1 MKNNIK
7 RDYHSKAQNKD
18 SSRMN
23 RYVEKTKLKHND
35 EIVKV
40 NQERLRKLER
50 EHIRNDHVAP
60 PLHTS

>member
-1 MKNNIK
+1 MKSNIK

-23 RYVEKTKLKHND
+23 KYVEKTKLKHND

-50 EHIRNDHVAP
+50 EHIRNDNVAP
-60 PLHTS
+60 ALHAS

>member
-7 RDYHSKAQNKD
+7 RDYHSKTQNKGD
-18 SSRMN
+18 SRLN
-23 RYVEKTKLKHND
+23 KYVEKTKLKHND

-60 PLHTS
+60 AIDAF